1 MSTQRRR
8 WEVCI
13 LLYCI
18 NFTHIHA
25 LIHSQ
30 TQETH
35 ALVST
40 ILDVQPRLASSG
52 GGKTSD
58 EIVYELAENILNR
71 IPEKLDLEKASP
83 ELFEVSISSADFKKE
98 IPVHHDTQHGVRIG
112 YTALVG

>member
-1 MSTQRRR
+1 M
-8 WEVCI
+8 
-13 LLYCI
+13 YYI
-18 NFTHIHA
+18 NIAHTNA
-25 LIHSQ
+25 Q

-83 ELFEVSISSADFKKE
+83 ELFEVSISSADSKKE
-98 IPVHHDTQHGVRIG
+98 IPVHHDTQHGVRIR
-112 YTALVG
+112 YTASKVG